1 MILRSIYLML
11 LVYHN
16 ALFGRLNFRMSANK
30 VREVPASGGL
40 LDTGIGRW
48 DILARRIF
56 LPCGGACHSAMPWGS
71 FISADKEPDAV
82 PCPCHSLRPVRP

>member
-1 MILRSIYLML
+1 
-11 LVYHN
+11 
-16 ALFGRLNFRMSANK
+16 MSANK

-71 FISADKEPDAV
+71 FISAD
-82 PCPCHSLRPVRP
+82 